1 MINYIMKGDKEK
13 KRLNLGLG
21 IYNNTLYYSNKQL
34 C

>member
-1 MINYIMKGDKEK
+1 MKGDKEK

-21 IYNNTLYYSNKQL
+21 IYNNILYYTNRQL